1 MTARAL
7 RIQEGEGTRGN
18 NSEDTHQTRV
28 SRPFLSNGNTMR
40 AENNHGIQS
49 VVGHNETLMKQRVQL
64 DHAGCNLV
72 YPLVV

>member
-1 MTARAL
+1 MTAHPL
-7 RIQEGEGTRGN
+7 RIQEGEDTHGN
-18 NSEDTHQTRV
+18 STEGTHQTRV
-28 SRPFLSNGNTMR
+28 SLPFLSNGNSMR

-64 DHAGCNLV
+64 DHAGGDPV

>member
-18 NSEDTHQTRV
+18 NTEDTHQTRV

-64 DHAGCNLV
+64 DHAGGDPV

>member
-7 RIQEGEGTRGN
+7 RIQEGEDTHGN
-18 NSEDTHQTRV
+18 STEGTHQTRV
-28 SRPFLSNGNTMR
+28 SLPFLSNGNTMR
-40 AENNHGIQS
+40 AENNHGIQT

-64 DHAGCNLV
+64 DHAGCNPV